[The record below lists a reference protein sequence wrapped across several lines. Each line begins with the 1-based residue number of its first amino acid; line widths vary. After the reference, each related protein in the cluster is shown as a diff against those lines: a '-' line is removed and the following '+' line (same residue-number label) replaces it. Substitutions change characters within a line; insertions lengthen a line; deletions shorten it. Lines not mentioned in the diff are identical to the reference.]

1 MVATEILLFTWI
13 IINARYGSVRCFCF
27 WNRLSEQHVCVFSV
41 DKLITDHSYASYM
54 YLLVFFFC
62 FVLFFFCNKA
72 CLVESIYQRPRI
84 NTIALSDQF
93 RRLQISAE
101 LLNAVITHDY
111 ASLFASI
118 RAIRTIRT
126 IRAVLYSL
134 FATVCHYTH
143 YSYYFLFAFG
153 DDSLFGVFQA
163 ALNIL
168 CKQIHNNQNL
178 PQSTTNLINLPLKK
192 EKTSLILS

>member
-1 MVATEILLFTWI
+1 
-13 IINARYGSVRCFCF
+13 
-27 WNRLSEQHVCVFSV
+27 
-41 DKLITDHSYASYM
+41 M
-54 YLLVFFFC
+54 YFIVFFFFFLFC
-62 FVLFFFCNKA
+62 FALFCFFFNKA
-72 CLVESIYQRPRI
+72 CLVESSYQRPRI
-84 NTIALSDQF
+84 NTIAPSDQF

-126 IRAVLYSL
+126 ILAVLYSL

-143 YSYYFLFAFG
+143 YSYYFLFAFR

-192 EKTSLILS
+192 EKNKSYLKLAYHILLKFLMYFSTRDQLFLSGQLS

>member
-1 MVATEILLFTWI
+1 MPPICILLF
-13 IINARYGSVRCFCF
+13 
-27 WNRLSEQHVCVFSV
+27 VF
-41 DKLITDHSYASYM
+41 L
-54 YLLVFFFC
+54 FC
-62 FVLFFFCNKA
+62 FVLFCFVFFNKA
-72 CLVESIYQRPRI
+72 CLVESMYQRPRI
-84 NTIALSDQF
+84 NTIAPSDQF
-93 RRLQISAE
+93 RRLQISVE

-118 RAIRTIRT
+118 RTIRT
-126 IRAVLYSL
+126 IRAILYSL

-143 YSYYFLFAFG
+143 YSYYFLFAFR